1 MGGPPFVRLL
11 LDTHI
16 WLWSLL
22 IPEKL
27 TRRVTKALVSRE
39 NELWLSPISTW
50 ELVMLVERK
59 RVFLDKAV
67 DAWIQDA
74 MRRAPLKEAP
84 ITHEVALETR
94 HVFLR
99 HGDPAD
105 RLIAATARLLHLT
118 LVTADERL
126 IGGKGFSVLANR

>member
-1 MGGPPFVRLL
+1 MGGASIVKLL

-99 HGDPAD
+99 HDVAG
-105 RLIAATARLLHLT
+105 AR
-118 LVTADERL
+118 
-126 IGGKGFSVLANR
+126 